1 VKKQLTL
8 VLFLLILACISGYLM
23 SQPSLVGRVGM
34 DLFYKQYQFLKTWWQ
49 GALLVF
55 VVWIVLMLL
64 QGFVQKKLSASRAR
78 IFHIGMIMLSLVGFY
93 FTWSDF
99 HNSTTHRWLKNRF
112 HIGAYLFWVGWIL
125 VSLHFLLQKKDSIKI
140 EKERGDIALP
150 KDEPA
155 A

>member
-1 VKKQLTL
+1 VKRQLTL
-8 VLFLLILACISGYLM
+8 ILFLLVLACLSGYLM

-34 DLFYKQYQFLKTWWQ
+34 DLFYKQYRFLKTWWQ

-55 VVWIVLMLL
+55 VVWILFMLV
-64 QGFVQKKLSASRAR
+64 QGFVQKKLSARKAR
-78 IFHIGMIMLSLVGFY
+78 IFQIVMILLALTGFY
-93 FTWSDF
+93 FTWNDF
-99 HNSTTHRWLKNRF
+99 HNSTTHRWLKTRF

-125 VSLHFLLQKKDSIKI
+125 VSIHYLLQKKASIEF
-140 EKERGDIALP
+140 EKERGNITIP